1 MVGTFTLHRMDDSRT
16 ADTGPSPRR
25 GQGMPVVED
34 EATTP
39 PDPHDADA
47 EKEHPAD
54 EDAKQRKWS
63 TLVLG
68 TLQDLATP
76 ANVAIV
82 GGLALV
88 LIVAAFGGWGF
99 ATSEVEETLPTA
111 APSEATT
118 AEPFEFEILKAFTAE
133 ELPPIVPKEDGV
145 RYVLVTAQ
153 VTNRDD
159 LPVEALTL
167 HDAITI
173 DASGLAVQE
182 VDGQEKVV
190 PPRAYRVDDGLAQ
203 LTSQP
208 DVTTKVVFVWK
219 QDARRE
225 PPKKLTVTLKSHT
238 YRRSALGT
246 GMAWLSPEEKV
257 TVSVPVQEV
266 PQ

>member
-1 MVGTFTLHRMDDSRT
+1 MDDSRT
-16 ADTGPSPRR
+16 AGTGPSPHRDP
-25 GQGMPVVED
+25 GAPVVED

-39 PDPHDADA
+39 ADPQTAG
-47 EKEHPAD
+47 
-54 EDAKQRKWS
+54 EDAQQRKWS

-76 ANVAIV
+76 ANVAII

-99 ATSEVEETLPTA
+99 ATSAVEETLPAA

-133 ELPPIVPKEDGV
+133 ELPPIVLKEEGV

-167 HDAITI
+167 QGAITI
-173 DASGLAVQE
+173 DAHGLAVQKI
-182 VDGQEKVV
+182 DGQDKVI
-190 PPRAYRVDDGLAQ
+190 PPRTYRIDDGLAQ
-203 LTSQP
+203 LTTQP

-225 PPKKLTVTLKSHT
+225 PPKELTVTLKSHT

-246 GMAWLSPEEKV
+246 SMEWLSPEDKV
-257 TVSVPVQEV
+257 TVTLPVQEV
-266 PQ
+266 SQ

>member
-1 MVGTFTLHRMDDSRT
+1 MVGTPTLHGMDDSRT
-16 ADTGPSPRR
+16 ADTGPSPHRD
-25 GQGMPVVED
+25 QGVPVVED

-39 PDPHDADA
+39 ANPQSPEA
-47 EKEHPAD
+47 EKEQASD
-54 EDAKQRKWS
+54 EDAQQRKWS
-63 TLVLG
+63 NFVLSTLH
-68 TLQDLATP
+68 DPATP

-99 ATSEVEETLPTA
+99 ATWEADETLPAA

-145 RYVLVTAQ
+145 RYVLLTAQ

-159 LPVEALTL
+159 LPVEAHTL
-167 HDAITI
+167 QDAITI
-173 DASGLAVQE
+173 DAHGLAVQE
-182 VDGQEKVV
+182 IDGQEKVI
-190 PPRAYRVDDGLAQ
+190 PPRAYRIDDGLAQ

-208 DVTTKVVFVWK
+208 DVTTKVVFLWK

-225 PPKKLTVTLKSHT
+225 PPKELTVTLKSHT

-246 GMAWLSPEEKV
+246 SMAWLSPEDKV
-257 TVSVPVQEV
+257 TVTLPVQEV